1 MKKHI
6 AVRLKSYYHGET
18 GFQYNGATVVN
29 SALEKRDPALKN
41 ITEELH
47 NRGLSFDIDGCGL
60 HWFQVED
67 ENPCAFYR
75 NFNEVEVAFD
85 SDWFE
90 AQKARIRGM
99 AGKLYY
105 DACAQIAH
113 DIELKDQSRQISY
126 SLPTR
131 VA

>member
-47 NRGLSFDIDGCGL
+47 NQGLAFDIDGCSL
-60 HWFQVED
+60 YWFQIED
-67 ENPCAFYR
+67 DKTCDFY
-75 NFNEVEVAFD
+75 NHFNEVEVVFE
-85 SDWFE
+85 SDWFDS
-90 AQKARIRGM
+90 QKARIRGM
-99 AGKLYY
+99 AGKMYY
-105 DACAQIAH
+105 DACAEIARNVT
-113 DIELKDQSRQISY
+113 LKDQSRPISY
-126 SLPTR
+126 SLPTQ